1 MATLVPGP
9 AKSPPV
15 HAARG
20 VLGRGLLTIPQ
31 TPRVSSTGNRL
42 SSLEQITFPPR
53 TSVAIPVKW
62 AANSTFLAGHA
73 VNGKAALRA
82 ETRGGRLGA
91 PAPALAQGS
100 AKHRLCGSSQT
111 TARSS
116 LSESVWI
123 WQGTEHF
130 PDAPG
135 FRLTAAPVCSW
146 DDHPQASQNQ
156 STCPALYRSHPRAAG
171 CPPPAPRVSR
181 REQPCPARVVSSI
194 LLS

>member
-1 MATLVPGP
+1 MGCCRGTSSIP
-9 AKSPPV
+9 SPCS
-15 HAARG
+15 G
-20 VLGRGLLTIPQ
+20 LNVLALPHRQCRSQLH
-31 TPRVSSTGNRL
+31 
-42 SSLEQITFPPR
+42 LEFSPSPR

-62 AANSTFLAGHA
+62 AANSAFLAGHA

-156 STCPALYRSHPRAAG
+156 STCPALYWSHPRAAG